1 MDAQYSAYRAIVAL
15 FLMPFCT
22 YMPKLYWHNCQPGFC
37 QYLYGRSRRN
47 QEYCMPAPPVCVEW

>member
-22 YMPKLYWHNCQPGFC
+22 YMPKLYWHNC
-37 QYLYGRSRRN
+37 
-47 QEYCMPAPPVCVEW
+47 